1 MGEERER
8 VEKKRKKDGVVEDGG
23 EGEREEKRERG
34 GKKRDRKR
42 GEGEEGSVNLI
53 NQMLDHFKIGLAPK
67 GCHGN

>member
-8 VEKKRKKDGVVEDGG
+8 GERKRKKDGVVEDWEKEGEKKKGKEGEGG
-23 EGEREEKRERG
+23 EG
-34 GKKRDRKR
+34 
-42 GEGEEGSVNLI
+42 SV